1 MKKYVILFGSLLVI
15 GMQSFSQS
23 PAKKIENQTPKPK
36 TTTPKLVAPTTQ
48 PPKKLTAQAVNSIKL
63 ATEMDSVSYS
73 IGVNIAQNLKNQ
85 GLNLNIPILCEGLKS
100 IETNKI
106 IPDSVIQMV
115 LLRFQQ
121 KMMQKKQE
129 EMGKAAE
136 TEKEAGKAFMAAN
149 GKKEGVITLPN
160 GLQYQIIKHSD
171 NPNGKHPT
179 LESKVVC
186 HYHGT
191 LLDGT
196 IFDSSKQRGEPATFP
211 LNGVIKGWQ
220 EGLQL
225 MVPGDEFRF
234 WVPSDLAYGDRGTGQ
249 IKPGSTLVFDV
260 QLISVE

>member
-1 MKKYVILFGSLLVI
+1 MKKYFILLGCLVILSS
-15 GMQSFSQS
+15 QSFSQTS
-23 PAKKIENQTPKPK
+23 SKPK
-36 TTTPKLVAPTTQ
+36 TT
-48 PPKKLTAQAVNSIKL
+48 SIKSGTSKPQTPTKL
-63 ATEMDSVSYS
+63 STQVVHSVKLLSEMDSVSYG
-73 IGVNIAQNLKNQ
+73 IGINIAQNFKNQ
-85 GLNLNIPILCEGLKS
+85 GLEVSLPILCEGLS
-100 IETNKI
+100 SNENNRILA
-106 IPDSVIQMV
+106 DSVIQAV
-115 LLRFQQ
+115 LLKFQQ

-129 EMGKAAE
+129 EMTKAAE
-136 TEKEAGKAFMAAN
+136 SEKEAGKAFMEAN
-149 GKKEGVITLPN
+149 ARKEGVVTLPN

-196 IFDSSKQRGEPATFP
+196 IFDSSIKRGEPASFP

-220 EGLQL
+220 EGLQF

-234 WVPSDLAYGDRGTGQ
+234 WIPSDLAYGDRGTGQ